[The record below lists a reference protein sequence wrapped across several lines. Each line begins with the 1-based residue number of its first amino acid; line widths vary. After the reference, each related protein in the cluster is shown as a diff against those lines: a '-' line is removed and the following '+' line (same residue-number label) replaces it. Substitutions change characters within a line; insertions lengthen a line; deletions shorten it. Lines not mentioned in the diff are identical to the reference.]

1 MTEDEVADTR
11 AAYLSSKSL
20 RPASTSSSDPAS
32 SQLPEYK
39 EVELPNDQQLA
50 EFVAELASTVVA
62 DAQAN
67 LAKPSV
73 DPAAASHLVTG
84 HDLAPGNNLAVV
96 PDSPHGKIYHGV
108 VPI

>member
-1 MTEDEVADTR
+1 ME
-11 AAYLSSKSL
+11 
-20 RPASTSSSDPAS
+20 PASTSSSDPAS

-67 LAKPSV
+67 LAKPSL
-73 DPAAASHLVTG
+73 DPAAASHLATG

-96 PDSPHGKIYHGV
+96 PGDPTCCIVHQ
-108 VPI
+108 